1 MQKLVIPHPLPT
13 FNTML
18 AQAIKGINSW
28 VMHKTKWTGIVQAYA
43 SKLQPV
49 QNYPVN
55 LRFDWY
61 MAGHHD
67 HGNVRAAEKFITD
80 ALVNAGILIDD
91 GPRYINNYKGDYF
104 HDEPNNPRVEVTIY
118 EPGEDED
125 VASSNKPIHP
135 QTGAGTG
142 QVDVDPTASPSNLPV
157 GEGESDSARISERLP
172 ENQRETRA
180 DKHEAPEGESKS
192 SLSSAV

>member
-1 MQKLVIPHPLPT
+1 MQKLIIPHPLPT

-43 SKLQPV
+43 EKLSPV
-49 QNYPVN
+49 KNYPVN
-55 LRFDWY
+55 IRFDWY
-61 MAGHHD
+61 VAGHYD
-67 HGNVRAAEKFITD
+67 HGNIRAAEKFITD

-104 HDEPNNPRVEVTIY
+104 HDEPDNPRVEVTIY

-125 VASSNKPIHP
+125 VASSNTNKLLHP
-135 QTGAGTG
+135 QAGKGAG
-142 QVDVDPTASPSNLPV
+142 QADADPATPPANIPV
-157 GEGESDSARISERLP
+157 GAGESDSARVP
-172 ENQRETRA
+172 EGVSADQREDRA
-180 DKHEAPEGESKS
+180 DQHEAPKGKQKH
-192 SLSSAV
+192 